1 MPWVMDDRPFILECL
16 KLSGVY
22 STPDELETQLA
33 AVRTVANTVAHRLK
47 SAETLGFMR
56 VYTIHHACLKTGEV
70 V

>member
-33 AVRTVANTVAHRLK
+33 AVRTVANTVAHPIKERGNPGIHARLHD
-47 SAETLGFMR
+47 SP
-56 VYTIHHACLKTGEV
+56 CLSQDR
-70 V
+70 